1 MDEAETRRAP
11 ATKPALVPLRF
22 EVMYRFHMLLSY
34 TSGLVPLD
42 LYLEKSTW
50 FWVQSFNPSVQ
61 QTAGWILSVCA
72 RRPSSAMREVN
83 ASPFVRFF
91 YIPRLDARRTGY
103 VADCT
108 VSTGSIRQLVKGDS

>member
-11 ATKPALVPLRF
+11 ATKPALVPLCF

-83 ASPFVRFF
+83 ASPSF
-91 YIPRLDARRTGY
+91 
-103 VADCT
+103 
-108 VSTGSIRQLVKGDS
+108 SICSLYPVWMPECRVFPQVVEQDTLQAAQR